1 VACVGCQLPRT
12 FPGLQMDQA
21 SEGQG
26 LDDQD
31 TRAYVAQL
39 VTRQLDWP
47 GFTLH
52 PDQVLLLSAR

>member
-1 VACVGCQLPRT
+1 
-12 FPGLQMDQA
+12 MDQA